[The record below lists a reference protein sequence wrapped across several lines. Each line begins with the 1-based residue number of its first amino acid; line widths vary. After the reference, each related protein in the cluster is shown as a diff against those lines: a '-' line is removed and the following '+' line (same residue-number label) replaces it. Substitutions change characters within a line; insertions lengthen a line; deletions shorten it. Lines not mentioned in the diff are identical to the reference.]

1 MRILPPQ
8 SAGQNT
14 KVGAF
19 DLPPSLCRHPYDA
32 ILMTPSLCRHPYAA
46 IPMPR
51 NFIQTLGLVGNQ
63 VIGPLMLR
71 CVLMLN
77 IDLVEGLA
85 ELKLIS

>member
-1 MRILPPQ
+1 MP
-8 SAGQNT
+8 
-14 KVGAF
+14 
-19 DLPPSLCRHPYDA
+19 
-32 ILMTPSLCRHPYAA
+32 PSLCRHPYAA